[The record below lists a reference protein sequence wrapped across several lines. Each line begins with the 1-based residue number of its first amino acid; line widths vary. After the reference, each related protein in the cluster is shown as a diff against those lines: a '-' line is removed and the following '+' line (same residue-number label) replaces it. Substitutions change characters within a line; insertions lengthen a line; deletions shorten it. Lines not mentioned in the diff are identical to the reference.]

1 MLWPS
6 QLIKSLLHVF
16 LLSGFLLL
24 TVSAATCAIAE
35 SDSSL
40 AAPEKAIGSASP
52 ALEALVC
59 SLPDKKLRDLSNSV
73 TELPALGD
81 ETILPLLKALLE
93 GDLYYRKDNRQV
105 VSAKKQAD
113 SKDYQLFDYTTLA
126 SLDSVEKKAIRKVRK
141 NNKLRSQ
148 LRTVIARLNLFS
160 KQVPIRKSVV
170 AEITENLNP
179 DNIALL
185 EAVKSKKIA
194 LFCKR

>member
-1 MLWPS
+1 M
-6 QLIKSLLHVF
+6 
-16 LLSGFLLL
+16 
-24 TVSAATCAIAE
+24 
-35 SDSSL
+35 
-40 AAPEKAIGSASP
+40 
-52 ALEALVC
+52 
-59 SLPDKKLRDLSNSV
+59 RDLSNSV

-81 ETILPLLKALLE
+81 ETILPLLKVLLE

-160 KQVPIRKSVV
+160 KQVPIRKSAV